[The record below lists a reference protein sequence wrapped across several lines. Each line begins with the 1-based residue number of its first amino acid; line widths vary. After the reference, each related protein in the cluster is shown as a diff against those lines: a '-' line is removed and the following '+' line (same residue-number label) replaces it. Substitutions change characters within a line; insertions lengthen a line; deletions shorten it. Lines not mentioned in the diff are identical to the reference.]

1 MMQLQSTYAL
11 IRSCDCG
18 AKLEVQEKRERVRM
32 REGERQVCLS
42 VEWTSLLLTVWLV
55 AAGICVFD
63 SK

>member
-18 AKLEVQEKRERVRM
+18 AKLEMQEKKERVRV

-42 VEWTSLLLTVWLV
+42 VEWTCLLLVV
-55 AAGICVFD
+55 
-63 SK
+63 